1 MIAGARRRTFA
12 QVTTAPVAAG
22 ASVTLPAVPLPS
34 IPFLDEQATPA
45 RCRKVTV
52 MAAGI
57 TGGATTPANWGLAVT
72 VQFQPMKG
80 GPNQAFT
87 LPATAISNLTV
98 IFDLLALP
106 SASLHITCTNN
117 GAAPDFVTISYGG
130 AASPNWTEIE
140 THPHD

>member
-1 MIAGARRRTFA
+1 
-12 QVTTAPVAAG
+12 
-22 ASVTLPAVPLPS
+22 
-34 IPFLDEQATPA
+34 
-45 RCRKVTV
+45 
-52 MAAGI
+52 
-57 TGGATTPANWGLAVT
+57 
-72 VQFQPMKG
+72 MKG

-117 GAAPDFVTISYGG
+117 AAAPGFVTISYGG